1 MSTKEVLL
9 KKIQDHTATCG
20 IIGLGYVGLPLA
32 VELASTGFN
41 VIGIDKSVVKA
52 ESINR
57 GESYIPDVPTDDL
70 QACVYAGNLK
80 ATVDYGA
87 ISGCDVVSI
96 CVPTPLNKTR
106 DPDISY
112 ILSALEEGI
121 VPNVHP
127 GMLILLESTT
137 YPGTTEEVIVPQVV
151 GPDCKVGEDIF
162 VAFSAER
169 VDPGNPDFQTGN
181 IPKVVGGMT
190 KDCTEVAAQFY
201 RSFLDKVFPVSSSA
215 VAEMVKIHENTFR
228 SVNIALVNEL
238 ALMCDRL
245 GIDVWEV
252 IEGASTKPFGF
263 MPFYPGPGI
272 GGHCIPIDPYYLSWK
287 ARSVGFEAR
296 FITLAGDINSYM
308 PRHVVY
314 KAGEALN
321 SAGKSIN
328 GADIFVLGV
337 AYKKDIDDERESPAA
352 DIIDMLQEKG
362 GNVTYCDSYIP
373 RFDTG
378 KAILEAVPFS
388 TDAMRKAD
396 LVLIITEH
404 NNVDYDLVLRES
416 KLILDTRNTIKSR
429 EEKKVWRI

>member
-1 MSTKEVLL
+1 MSFKAELML
-9 KKIQDHTATCG
+9 KIKDHTATCG
-20 IIGLGYVGLPLA
+20 VIGLGYVGLPLA

-41 VIGIDKSVVKA
+41 VIGIDKSQEKT
-52 ESINR
+52 ESVNR
-57 GESYIPDVPTDDL
+57 GESYIPDVSSEEL
-70 QACVYAGNLK
+70 KAGVDAGKLK
-80 ATVDYGA
+80 ATTDFDVIKD
-87 ISGCDVVSI
+87 CDVVSI

-112 ILSALEEGI
+112 IISALEEGI
-121 VPNVHP
+121 VPNVHS
-127 GMLILLESTT
+127 GMLVVLESTT
-137 YPGTTEEVIVPQVV
+137 YPGTTEEVIVPAVV
-151 GPDCKVGEDIF
+151 APDRKVGEDIF

-190 KDCTEVAAQFY
+190 KECTTVATEFY
-201 RSFLDKVFPVSSSA
+201 RSFLDKVHPVTSAA

-228 SVNIALVNEL
+228 SVNIGLVNEL

-252 IEGASTKPFGF
+252 VEGASTKPFGF

-308 PRHVVY
+308 PRHVVH
-314 KAGEALN
+314 KVGEALN
-321 SAGKSIN
+321 SAEKSIN
-328 GADIFVLGV
+328 GADILVLGV

-352 DIIDMLQEKG
+352 DIIDLLLEKG
-362 GNVTYCDSYIP
+362 GKVSYSDSYIP

-378 KAILEAVPFS
+378 KVVLEEIPFS
-388 TDAMRKAD
+388 TDILNKAD

-404 NNVDYDLVLRES
+404 TNVDYDLVLRES
-416 KLILDTRNTIKSR
+416 KLILDTRNAIKSR
-429 EEKKVWRI
+429 VEKVWRI